1 MKKTEMIGITLLA
14 AVISFA
20 GSAYAEEVK
29 DIIPEDGRYLVDFDT
44 DSSMFHV
51 NEACDGK
58 GILTV
63 KDGEM
68 QVHAALVSKN
78 IVNLYPGLAQDAAGD
93 EEG

>member
-1 MKKTEMIGITLLA
+1 MKKTEMIGIALLA

-78 IVNLYPGLAQDAAGD
+78 IVNL
-93 EEG
+93 